1 MSGTRRSGHGAAG
14 GEPVMMIVLSPRACR
29 VRSTTG
35 SREEGAVRHLVTGGS
50 GFLGRRLVQ
59 RLGREGTVVGTFHS
73 TPLVTGASLVRLD
86 VTQQRDVEA
95 LVGSG
100 NFDICVHAAAVRDLE
115 ACEDDVRTAMTVNV
129 HGTRNVAEACRRAGT
144 RLVYISTDHVF
155 DGLPRTSYT
164 ENDEPRPLQVYGF
177 TKLGGELEVLKDR
190 DALCV
195 RAPVLHGA
203 DPSGDGTDF
212 TYQVL
217 RRLHDGETVEAD
229 NEAIRYPVLVDEL
242 AEAVA
247 RLCLGRATG
256 VVHFS
261 SAEGV
266 TKYMWAR
273 LVADAFSFDR
283 KRVVARPQNGRAARP
298 HDNRLTSNRLSALG
312 LHPPTSIT
320 DAVRALRRPTL
331 AV

>member
-155 DGLPRTSYT
+155 DGLPRTS
-164 ENDEPRPLQVYGF
+164 
-177 TKLGGELEVLKDR
+177 
-190 DALCV
+190 
-195 RAPVLHGA
+195 
-203 DPSGDGTDF
+203 
-212 TYQVL
+212 
-217 RRLHDGETVEAD
+217 
-229 NEAIRYPVLVDEL
+229 
-242 AEAVA
+242 
-247 RLCLGRATG
+247 
-256 VVHFS
+256 
-261 SAEGV
+261 
-266 TKYMWAR
+266 
-273 LVADAFSFDR
+273 
-283 KRVVARPQNGRAARP
+283 
-298 HDNRLTSNRLSALG
+298 
-312 LHPPTSIT
+312 
-320 DAVRALRRPTL
+320 
-331 AV
+331 